1 MPTHTTHLP
10 TILGVDLN
18 ERKLTAEY
26 VLLWGEDQI
35 ERGTPR
41 QLICEMLVST
51 AEKLMAN
58 KEAQFGDNIKLY
70 VALRAAAKA
79 ITEAERK
86 LYTPM
91 INRNAEGIRLENA
104 GQTDDA
110 IKLYEA
116 NIRDMSRSITPY
128 ERLRVLYLRRR
139 DFVNAIRVCQA
150 AIRNLAKTEIAAK
163 TVSCDPE
170 YVERLKEAYKAEME
184 KKGQKPQP
192 LD

>member
-26 VLLWGEDQI
+26 VLLWAEDQI

-58 KEAQFGDNIKLY
+58 KEAQFGDNMKLY
-70 VALRAAAKA
+70 VALRSAARA

-104 GQTDDA
+104 GQPDEA

-150 AIRNLAKTEIAAK
+150 AMRNLAKTEIASK

-170 YVERLKEAYKAEME
+170 YVERLKEAHRAELE
-184 KKGQKPQP
+184 KRGQKPG
-192 LD
+192 